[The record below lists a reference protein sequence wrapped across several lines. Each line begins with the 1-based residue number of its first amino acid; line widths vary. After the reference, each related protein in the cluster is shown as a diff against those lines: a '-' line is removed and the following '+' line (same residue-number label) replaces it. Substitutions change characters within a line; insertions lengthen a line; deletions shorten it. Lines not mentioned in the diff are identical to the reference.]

1 MVSTRLVP
9 LCLAAL
15 ATTCAPSILRA
26 QDNTGYERALA
37 RYKECITRIPFRFQV
52 EGREA
57 LAQTRN
63 LEALKILANDY
74 AKTKDHVEYA
84 RYTIAAMLGK
94 NFDNSDAAPLL
105 STLRKEHTKLGD
117 MWMWYNAMRIEIDRI
132 GDTEATT
139 LIRESKNHTHR
150 AVAIAALGA
159 SRNGHLK
166 EAIVGTCLEFPKK
179 ESDRNVL
186 LGAMTGALYE
196 NKSRVNEAEYR
207 DALKAYISL
216 LGPDVGLTHTAKV
229 QMARHLQWILRGPA
243 MFINPEPWLE
253 LLERGEIKAP
263 PKQGTTAQP
272 SFFGV
277 ETDGERICYVVDMS
291 DSMLK
296 KITPSQKPPNA
307 PLTGP
312 RKAPKKGVLDESDLP
327 WFKIDTRW
335 DLAREQLKI
344 SLSRLT
350 PDKYFSIVWFGDA
363 SDTLESCPGMIKA
376 SKGNIQRVVAELES
390 IKPKKP
396 QTQEEIQQAGG
407 EEFILRGSTNMHS
420 GIRRAFGLAGRGY
433 VESFAYVDPEALTE
447 GCDTIFL
454 LSDGAPSW
462 DDFSAL
468 DKDFGEG
475 TPVASVEQ
483 GTPGQR
489 QPIMRYWGPYHLDNW
504 LVEDVRRM
512 NAFRRIRMHCIGLG
526 EANMGL
532 LKQLAVVGN
541 GETFSFGDKQGDAAR
556 EEQEKKERERAKA
569 EAAAKAKAEAEA
581 KAKAEQEAKDK
592 EKDKKK
598 K

>member
-1 MVSTRLVP
+1 MLSTRLVP

-15 ATTCAPSILRA
+15 ASACATGILAA
-26 QDNTGYERALA
+26 QDNTGYEKALA

-57 LAQTRN
+57 LAKTRQI
-63 LEALKILANDY
+63 EALKILVTDY

-105 STLRKEHTKLGD
+105 SALRKENTKLGD
-117 MWMWYNAMRIEIDRI
+117 MWMWFHALRIETDRI
-132 GDTEATT
+132 GDTEAMT

-150 AVAIAALGA
+150 AVAIAALGG

-196 NKSRVNEAEYR
+196 NKNRVNDADYR
-207 DALKAYISL
+207 EALKAYISL

-243 MFINPEPWLE
+243 MFINPEAWLE

-263 PKQGTTAQP
+263 PKTGTTAQP

-296 KITPSQKPPNA
+296 EITPGQRPPNA
-307 PLTGP
+307 PITGP
-312 RKAPKKGVLDESDLP
+312 RKAPKKAILDESDLP
-327 WFKIDTRW
+327 WHKIKTRW

-350 PDKYFSIVWFGDA
+350 SDKHFSIVWFGDA
-363 SDTLESCPGMIKA
+363 SGTLEATPGMVKA
-376 SKGNIQRVVAELES
+376 TKANIQRAVTELES
-390 IKPKKP
+390 IEARKP

-407 EEFILRGSTNMHS
+407 QPFILRGSTNMHS
-420 GIRRAFGLAGRGY
+420 GIRRGFGLAGRGY
-433 VESFAYVDPEALTE
+433 VETFAYVDPDALTE

-462 DDFSAL
+462 DDFEAT

-489 QPIMRYWGPYHLDNW
+489 TPMMRYWGPYHQDEW

-526 EANMGL
+526 EANMDL

-541 GETFSFGDKQGDAAR
+541 GETFSFGDKHGDAAR
-556 EEQEKKERERAKA
+556 EEQKKKEQERAKA